1 MDVLGPRTFLK
12 LVGGATLLV
21 ADHQVFVAGGRP
33 SLLLAALLTAFNLV
47 YVLACFPQLMVC
59 CIRVFP
65 CSPPK
70 SANLGS
76 LICTRTITC
85 MNWEFSI
92 CQTKCFTCSSELT

>member
-21 ADHQVFVAGGRP
+21 ADHQVFVGGGRP

-59 CIRVFP
+59 QTRGSP
-65 CSPPK
+65 WSPPT

-76 LICTRTITC
+76 LTCTRRITC
-85 MNWEFSI
+85 MKMGVL
-92 CQTKCFTCSSELT
+92 QM

>member
-12 LVGGATLLV
+12 LVVGATLLV

-47 YVLACFPQLMVC
+47 YVLACLPQLMVC
-59 CIRVFP
+59 YILVFP
-65 CSPPK
+65 WSPPT

-76 LICTRTITC
+76 PICTRTITC
-85 MNWEFSI
+85 INWEFFR
-92 CQTKCFTCSSELT
+92 CQTKCFTWCSELT